1 MIKTYSAKSEEEAV
15 NIACNDL
22 NVNVDQLFYEIT
34 FEKKSLFSKKTE
46 ISAYT
51 IQTVQDFVEKYI
63 STLLEN
69 IQFEYEII
77 TDYVEGIIS
86 VNIDTNNNS
95 ILIGKNGVILRS
107 INIVVKSAIAAT
119 FKNRFEVSI
128 DINGYREN
136 RYKKVK
142 SMAIRFGKNVQRTKI
157 SMSLDPMPADERKV
171 VHQTLT
177 QMNYVRTESVG
188 EGRDRHLT
196 IVYDPNMY
204 DPSKKNEN

>member
-107 INIVVKSAIAAT
+107 INIVVKSAIVAT

-196 IVYDPNMY
+196 IVYDPNIY

>member
-34 FEKKSLFSKKTE
+34 FEKKSLFSKKIE

-196 IVYDPNMY
+196 IVYDPNIY